1 MDKQDIAEYAYA
13 NGYQKGV
20 ADTKKSLQEAI
31 EYMLSS
37 NDVDVIISEGEVFV
51 PISTL
56 REVIRKL
63 EEK

>member
-1 MDKQDIAEYAYA
+1 MNKQDIAEYAYT

-37 NDVDVIISEGEVFV
+37 NDVDIIISEDEVFV